1 MAGPASD
8 SVLAALKDAERVAKK
23 QKTCAAMTAE
33 ALDRVIAEVRTA
45 HARLLAGRGDGA
57 KAAQELNARLQ
68 KMDVVA
74 QVSNQTKEV
83 HSAVNKLGK
92 VRGHGHAQ
100 RTQSVAGRALSGTE
114 LTSCAGAG
122 RRKGLCC
129 GRVRCDAGREARRG
143 DPERGAHRPLP
154 SSALSC
160 FPRCIGCRCST
171 HSKHSSPMSS
181 S

>member
-57 KAAQELNARLQ
+57 KAAQDLNARLQ

-100 RTQSVAGRALSGTE
+100 CTQSAAGRALLGAE
-114 LTSCAGAG
+114 LVLCAGAVG
-122 RRKGLCC
+122 RKGLCC
-129 GRVRCDAGREARRG
+129 GCVRCDAGREARRG

-154 SSALSC
+154 ATAPSC
-160 FPRCIGCRCST
+160 VPWCTGCRCST
-171 HSKHSSPMSS
+171 HRRRSSVVTSC
-181 S
+181 